1 MMVSVSSLIVCIII
15 TLLFIPIQSNFVH
28 QFREKRKRRNSI
40 AEFDLSTEENLSLG
54 NIVHRA
60 GVLAKDFGG
69 KIETKL
75 GRSYELL
82 GHSMYLLYSS
92 NQNIH

>member
-1 MMVSVSSLIVCIII
+1 MMVSVSSLIVCIIT

-40 AEFDLSTEENLSLG
+40 AKFDLSTEENLSLS

-60 GVLAKDFGG
+60 GVLAKDVGE
-69 KIETKL
+69 KLETKL
-75 GRSYELL
+75 GHSYELL
-82 GHSMYLLYSS
+82 GHSMYLFSSS
-92 NQNIH
+92 N